1 MSTILS
7 RMLFDFTF
15 LGGLTN
21 NIRTQHRTVM
31 LQFSSNKKGTFKPCY
46 RKEFDMEMR
55 IDMLQYV
62 SVDGLVFT
70 SRLNT
75 EEKKYVL
82 IEFRNKR
89 RLRVR

>member
-1 MSTILS
+1 
-7 RMLFDFTF
+7 
-15 LGGLTN
+15 
-21 NIRTQHRTVM
+21 M
-31 LQFSSNKKGTFKPCY
+31 LQFCSNKKGTLKPCY
-46 RKEFDMEMR
+46 RKEFDVEMR

-62 SVDGLVFT
+62 SVDSLVFT

>member
-1 MSTILS
+1 
-7 RMLFDFTF
+7 
-15 LGGLTN
+15 
-21 NIRTQHRTVM
+21 
-31 LQFSSNKKGTFKPCY
+31 
-46 RKEFDMEMR
+46 MEMR

>member
-1 MSTILS
+1 
-7 RMLFDFTF
+7 
-15 LGGLTN
+15 
-21 NIRTQHRTVM
+21 
-31 LQFSSNKKGTFKPCY
+31 
-46 RKEFDMEMR
+46 MEMR

-89 RLRVR
+89 LLRVR